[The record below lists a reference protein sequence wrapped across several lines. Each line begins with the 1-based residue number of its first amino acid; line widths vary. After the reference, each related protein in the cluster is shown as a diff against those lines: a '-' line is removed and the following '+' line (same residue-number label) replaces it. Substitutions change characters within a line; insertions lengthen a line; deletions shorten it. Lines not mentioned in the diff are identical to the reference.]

1 MFPVDGDYDRSIR
14 ENTRTGTNLGA
25 PVRATDANNDRLT
38 YSIPASDYVEIDS
51 SSGQLRTKAE
61 LDHEGQEQ
69 HFVTVTA
76 TDPGGLTDTISVTIT
91 VRDVDETPV
100 VSGPIN
106 PEVAENGNPG
116 VATYMTT
123 DPDNKGIEWVLTG
136 ADNDGFTLSGGAL
149 TFNDVPDY
157 EAKSQYRVTIEVQ
170 EQGDGASVG
179 RLNVTIRVTNVDE
192 DGEVETNVEEPR
204 VGQTLRLDV
213 KDKDGGVNVREW
225 KWERGEANGS
235 CGTVD
240 SPTVTTWE
248 TIGGAGSNSYTP
260 AAADLGHCIRA
271 TAFYDDRA
279 GTGRLE
285 QFLTPNPVEDGPFFS
300 LDPPT
305 YRVRENT
312 AEGRDVGR
320 VQALHSNS
328 SEALTYRLN
337 GAQCQLLRYRK

>member
-1 MFPVDGDYDRSIR
+1 M
-14 ENTRTGTNLGA
+14 
-25 PVRATDANNDRLT
+25 
-38 YSIPASDYVEIDS
+38 
-51 SSGQLRTKAE
+51 
-61 LDHEGQEQ
+61 
-69 HFVTVTA
+69 
-76 TDPGGLTDTISVTIT
+76 
-91 VRDVDETPV
+91 
-100 VSGPIN
+100 
-106 PEVAENGNPG
+106 
-116 VATYMTT
+116 
-123 DPDNKGIEWVLTG
+123 
-136 ADNDGFTLSGGAL
+136 
-149 TFNDVPDY
+149 
-157 EAKSQYRVTIEVQ
+157 
-170 EQGDGASVG
+170 
-179 RLNVTIRVTNVDE
+179 TIRVSNVDE

-213 KDKDGGVNVREW
+213 EDKDGGVNVREW

-285 QFLTPNPVEDGPFFS
+285 QFLTPHPVEGGPFFS

-320 VQALHSNS
+320 VQARHSNS

-337 GAQCQLLRYRK
+337 GANAS